1 MGLDC
6 NQKRRITIVI
16 ESTTKPLIAYS
27 FLFCFVIV
35 DKTKKIM
42 NRIASKNKK
51 NQCLLSETKSKSK
64 SLKVEN
70 LQ

>member
-1 MGLDC
+1 MGLNC

-42 NRIASKNKK
+42 NRIASKK